1 MEKNTVLAI
10 VFSSLIIMG
19 WFFLQPILFPRPEQ
33 VPGRDIPASEASP
46 VVPAAG
52 EDSAVT
58 PDGKDAE
65 FGLPADTSV
74 PAGSNVSAS
83 GNLESG
89 TETKTEEDLTPGP
102 EERIVIETDIIRAV
116 LSSTGGDMVSYCLK
130 EHKDKGE
137 MVEMI
142 LPIQKNGEAKEFHAF
157 TVAFGGL
164 DAQPVSANFRVS
176 NITPLLVEFS
186 RDFSIRGYPGTFTL
200 VKRYEFKSNEYMFQL
215 TVNITSDSGIPLN
228 FNNAAYTL
236 GFGPQIGPNFQ
247 KLDQRYEY
255 RHYYTLANGKRSNV
269 KPNTIHD
276 SRFTW
281 AGIAGKYFAAI
292 VVPDNTLYGLSF
304 SDKPEP
310 GISVTSHMYLVRPA
324 INTASVSDVFHFY
337 LGPKNQE
344 NLGRYDTGDN
354 GFKLRDLDFTKAGST
369 SGILGP
375 LENFLKWLLL
385 LMYKL
390 VHNYGVAIIFLTLL
404 VKIILFPLTKKSS
417 EATIKMQAIAPK
429 IKEVQAKYKD
439 NPAKMNAELGAL
451 YKKEG
456 HNPLSG
462 CLPLLIQ
469 MPLFFAMY
477 NLFNNHF
484 DLRGAMFI
492 PGWIPDL
499 SLPES
504 ILDFDAPLPL
514 LGWECLRLLPFIY
527 VGSQLLYGVATKT
540 PEQQGNVSMKM
551 MMYVM
556 PIAFFFILY
565 NVPSGLLVFWIMSN
579 VFTLVQQIILN
590 KYLARKKSAV
600 VEDEP
605 APVIAPRRKKKR

>member
-10 VFSSLIIMG
+10 VVSSLIIMG

-33 VPGRDIPASEASP
+33 APGQTGHPATETSP

-52 EDSAVT
+52 EGA
-58 PDGKDAE
+58 PDGKAGE
-65 FGLPADTSV
+65 FGVPADT
-74 PAGSNVSAS
+74 PASTDISGGSNVPAS
-83 GNLESG
+83 GGNLESG
-89 TETKTEEDLTPGP
+89 PETAEDPVSEP
-102 EERIVIETDIIRAV
+102 EERIVIETDIIQAV
-116 LSSTGGDMVSYCLK
+116 LSSAGGDMVSYRLK

-142 LPIQKNGEAKEFHAF
+142 LPTQENGQAKEFHAF

-164 DAQPVSANFRVS
+164 DAQPVNANFRVS
-176 NITPLLVEFS
+176 KPAPLLVEFS
-186 RDFSIRGYPGTFTL
+186 RDFSMRGYPGTFTL
-200 VKRYEFKSNEYMFQL
+200 VKRYEFKNNEYMFQL
-215 TVNITSDSGIPLN
+215 TVYISSDSGIPLN

-236 GFGPQIGPNFQ
+236 GFGPQIGPSFQ

-255 RHYYTLANGKRSNV
+255 RHYYSLANGKRSNV
-269 KPNTIHD
+269 KPNTVQD

-310 GISVTSHMYLVRPA
+310 GISVTSHMSLIRPA
-324 INTASVSDVFHFY
+324 INTASTSDVFHFY

-375 LENFLKWLLL
+375 LESFLKWLLL

-404 VKIILFPLTKKSS
+404 VKILLFPLTKKSS

-499 SLPES
+499 SLP
-504 ILDFDAPLPL
+504 
-514 LGWECLRLLPFIY
+514 
-527 VGSQLLYGVATKT
+527 
-540 PEQQGNVSMKM
+540 
-551 MMYVM
+551 
-556 PIAFFFILY
+556 
-565 NVPSGLLVFWIMSN
+565 
-579 VFTLVQQIILN
+579 
-590 KYLARKKSAV
+590 
-600 VEDEP
+600 
-605 APVIAPRRKKKR
+605 